1 MSQTYRL
8 SPVVSG
14 AALMLAVSFAMAAGT
29 SYADETKASAND
41 KPVEVVVTGSGYKVS
56 KDALMSHVD
65 ILTRDQIDQK
75 PAAGLGDLLAYLPG
89 IRSSSFAPG
98 ASRPM
103 IRGLDG
109 FRVLVLANG
118 MGSVDV
124 SALSPD
130 HAVPSSP
137 TEAKRI
143 EILRGPSALAYGGNA
158 IGGIVNVI
166 DDRIPSQ
173 APDKGYEGTLALQ
186 GSTADKGLQ
195 GAFNIKAGKGPWVF
209 TFDAFRHKTSDYS
222 IPVPAQTLAT
232 TEAAGE
238 APDTSTK
245 QHNSYQDMK
254 NLGAGIS
261 YIGDFG
267 YAGISYKTTDYNY
280 GTAIDSDVS
289 IDLHQTR
296 WDAQS
301 QINLNWLGFNKLDTS
316 AGYSDYHHAEI
327 EDGNLGTQ
335 FFSKGSEF
343 RSALVRDGQGLWSGT
358 VGVSALKRD
367 FEALGDEAFV
377 PSTTTKQA
385 GIFSQYR
392 YDTGVWG
399 AEGGLRF
406 DNTKLTSA
414 KTNFDRDFNAVS
426 ASAGAFYRPS
436 DHSFV
441 GLSVTRSERAPS
453 DVELLADGPH
463 DGTGQFII
471 GNPNFRTEVG
481 TSLEL
486 AGHMLVDAENRF
498 AIDAHIYTS
507 HFDNF
512 IDLRPT
518 GDVEDDLPVFQYVQT
533 NANLYG
539 LEVEANTKLFDVANQ
554 AIKLNVAYDYVHGQ
568 TSIGPVVR
576 IPPQALTL
584 KLESIGGNWDSYLEV
599 RGVDARKSRL
609 AAFETATDGYVTVNL
624 FTSYKLPTLP
634 NTSVFA
640 EVRNLGD
647 VEMREATSSTKD
659 SVVEPGRNFRLGLVY
674 NF

>member
-1 MSQTYRL
+1 MSFPKSALFASL
-8 SPVVSG
+8 SVFALTLATG
-14 AALMLAVSFAMAAGT
+14 AAH
-29 SYADETKASAND
+29 ADE
-41 KPVEVVVTGSGYKVS
+41 PVPDQPTEVVITGSGYRIS

-109 FRVLVLANG
+109 FRVLVLNNG
-118 MGSVDV
+118 MGVVDV

-143 EILRGPSALAYGGNA
+143 EVLRGPSALAYGGNA

-173 APDKGYEGTLALQ
+173 APAKGYEGTVALQ
-186 GSTADKGLQ
+186 GSSVDQGLQ
-195 GAFNIKAGKGPWVF
+195 GAFDIKAGKGPWVF
-209 TFDAFRHKTSDYS
+209 TFDAFKHKTSDYS
-222 IPVPAQTLAT
+222 IPVPAETLAF

-245 QHNSYQDMK
+245 QHNSFQDMK
-254 NLGAGIS
+254 NVGAGVS

-267 YAGISYKTTDYNY
+267 FVGLSYKKTDYLY
-280 GTAIDSDVS
+280 GTAIDSGVS

-296 WDAQS
+296 WDARGAF
-301 QINLNWLGFNKLDTS
+301 NLNWAGFNRLDAS
-316 AGYSDYHHAEI
+316 AGYSDYDHAEI
-327 EDGNLGTQ
+327 EDGALGTQ
-335 FFSKGSEF
+335 FLSKGSEF
-343 RSALVRDGQGLWSGT
+343 RTALIRDGQGKWSGT
-358 VGVSALKRD
+358 VGLSGLKRD
-367 FEALGDEAFV
+367 FEAIGDEAFV

-385 GIFSQYR
+385 GVFSQYR
-392 YDTGVWG
+392 YDDGAWG
-399 AEGGLRF
+399 LEGGARV
-406 DNTKLTSA
+406 DDTRLTSA
-414 KTNFDRDFNAVS
+414 ATAYDKDFNTLS
-426 ASAGAFYRPS
+426 ASFGGFYRPS

-441 GLSVTRSERAPS
+441 GLSLTRSERAPS

-463 DGTGQFII
+463 AGTSQFII
-471 GNPNFRTEVG
+471 GDPDFRTEIG
-481 TSLEL
+481 YSLEL
-486 AGHMLVDAENRF
+486 TGHVVIDHDNRF
-498 AIDAHIYTS
+498 AIDAHVYTS

-518 GDVEDDLPVFQYVQT
+518 GAVDDDLPVFQYVQT
-533 NANLYG
+533 DADLYG
-539 LEVEANTKLFDVANQ
+539 LEIEANTRLFTLGAQ
-554 AIKLNVAYDYVHGQ
+554 AIALDVSYDYVHGQ
-568 TSIGPVVR
+568 TSIGPIIR

-584 KLESIGGNWDSYLEV
+584 KLESKGGKWDSYFEV
-599 RGVDARKSRL
+599 RGVDARKDRL
-609 AAFETATDGYVTVNL
+609 AAFETPTGGYVTANI
-624 FTSYKLPTLP
+624 FTSYKIRPD
-634 NTSVFA
+634 TSLFA
-640 EVRNLGD
+640 EVRNIGD

-659 SVVEPGRNFRLGLVY
+659 AVVDPGRNLRVGLVY

>member
-1 MSQTYRL
+1 MSFPKSTLFASL
-8 SPVVSG
+8 SVFALTLATG
-14 AALMLAVSFAMAAGT
+14 AAH
-29 SYADETKASAND
+29 ADE
-41 KPVEVVVTGSGYKVS
+41 PVPDQPTEVVITGSGYRIS

-109 FRVLVLANG
+109 FRVLVLNNG
-118 MGSVDV
+118 MGVVDV

-143 EILRGPSALAYGGNA
+143 EVLRGPSALAYGGNA

-173 APDKGYEGTLALQ
+173 APAKGYEGTVALQ
-186 GSTADKGLQ
+186 GSSVDQGLQ
-195 GAFNIKAGKGPWVF
+195 GAFDIKAGKGPWVF
-209 TFDAFRHKTSDYS
+209 TFDAFKHKTSDYS
-222 IPVPAQTLAT
+222 IPVPAETLAF

-245 QHNSYQDMK
+245 QHNSFQDMK
-254 NLGAGIS
+254 NVGAGVS

-267 YAGISYKTTDYNY
+267 FVGLSYKKTDYLY
-280 GTAIDSDVS
+280 GTAIDSGVS

-296 WDAQS
+296 WDARGAF
-301 QINLNWLGFNKLDTS
+301 NLNWAGFNRLDAS
-316 AGYSDYHHAEI
+316 AGYSDYDHAEI
-327 EDGNLGTQ
+327 EDGALGTQ
-335 FFSKGSEF
+335 FLSKGSEF
-343 RSALVRDGQGLWSGT
+343 RTALIRDGQGKWSGT
-358 VGVSALKRD
+358 VGLSGLKRD
-367 FEALGDEAFV
+367 FEAIGDEAFV

-385 GIFSQYR
+385 GVFSQYR
-392 YDTGVWG
+392 YDDGAWG
-399 AEGGLRF
+399 LEGGARV
-406 DNTKLTSA
+406 DDTRLTSA
-414 KTNFDRDFNAVS
+414 ATAYDKDFNTLS
-426 ASAGAFYRPS
+426 ASFGGFYRPS

-441 GLSVTRSERAPS
+441 GLSLTRSERAPS

-463 DGTGQFII
+463 AGTSQFII
-471 GNPNFRTEVG
+471 GDPDFRTEIG
-481 TSLEL
+481 YSLEL
-486 AGHMLVDAENRF
+486 TGHVVIDHDNRF
-498 AIDAHIYTS
+498 AIDAHVYTS

-518 GDVEDDLPVFQYVQT
+518 GAVDDDLPVFQYVQT
-533 NANLYG
+533 DADLYG
-539 LEVEANTKLFDVANQ
+539 LEIEANTRLFTLGAQ
-554 AIKLNVAYDYVHGQ
+554 AIALDVSYDYVHGQ
-568 TSIGPVVR
+568 TSIGPIIR

-584 KLESIGGNWDSYLEV
+584 KLESKGGKWDSYFEV
-599 RGVDARKSRL
+599 RGVDARKDRL
-609 AAFETATDGYVTVNL
+609 AAFETPTGGYVTANI
-624 FTSYKLPTLP
+624 FTSYKIRPD
-634 NTSVFA
+634 TSLFA
-640 EVRNLGD
+640 EVRNIGD

-659 SVVEPGRNFRLGLVY
+659 AVVDPGRNLRVGLVY

>member
-1 MSQTYRL
+1 MSFSKSALFAGL
-8 SPVVSG
+8 SLVALTMGVAGSAHADDPAP
-14 AALMLAVSFAMAAGT
+14 AAEDT
-29 SYADETKASAND
+29 PT
-41 KPVEVVVTGSGYKVS
+41 EVVITGSGYRIS

-75 PAAGLGDLLAYLPG
+75 PAAGLGDMLAYLPG

-109 FRVLVLANG
+109 FRVLVLNNG
-118 MGSVDV
+118 MGVVDV

-143 EILRGPSALAYGGNA
+143 EVLRGPSALAYGGNA

-166 DDRIPSQ
+166 DDRIPAV
-173 APDKGYEGTLALQ
+173 APAKGYEGTATLQ
-186 GSTADKGLQ
+186 ASSVDQGLQ
-195 GAFNIKAGKGPWVF
+195 GAVDIKAGQGPWVF

-222 IPVPAQTLAT
+222 IPVPAETLAY
-232 TEAAGE
+232 TEDAGE

-245 QHNSYQDMK
+245 QHNSFQDMK
-254 NLGAGIS
+254 NVGAGVS

-267 YAGISYKTTDYNY
+267 YVGLSYKKTDYLY
-280 GTAIDSDVS
+280 GTAIDPDVS

-296 WDAQS
+296 WDARGAF
-301 QINLNWLGFNKLDTS
+301 NLNWAGFNRLDAS
-316 AGYSDYHHAEI
+316 AGYSDYNHAEI
-327 EDGNLGTQ
+327 EDGELGTQ
-335 FFSKGSEF
+335 FLSKGSEF
-343 RSALVRDGQGLWSGT
+343 RTALIRDGQGRWSGT
-358 VGVSALKRD
+358 VGLTGLKRD
-367 FEALGDEAFV
+367 FEAIGDEAFV

-385 GIFSQYR
+385 GVFTQYR

-399 AEGGLRF
+399 VEGGARV
-406 DNTKLTSA
+406 DDTKLTSA
-414 KTNFDRDFNAVS
+414 ATSYDKDFNTLS
-426 ASAGAFYRPS
+426 ASLGGFYRPS

-441 GLSVTRSERAPS
+441 GLSLTRSERAPS

-471 GNPNFRTEVG
+471 GDPDFRTEIG
-481 TSLEL
+481 YSLEL
-486 AGHMLVDAENRF
+486 TGHVVIDHDNRF
-498 AIDAHIYTS
+498 AIDAHVYTS

-518 GDVEDDLPVFQYVQT
+518 GDVDDDLPVFQYVQT
-533 NANLYG
+533 DADLYG
-539 LEVEANTKLFDVANQ
+539 LEIEANTRLFTFGSQ
-554 AIKLNVAYDYVHGQ
+554 AVSLDVAYDYVHGQ
-568 TSIGPVVR
+568 SSIGPIVR

-584 KLESIGGNWDSYLEV
+584 KLESKGGKWDSYFEV
-599 RGVDARKSRL
+599 RGVDARKERL
-609 AAFETATDGYVTVNL
+609 AAFETPTDGYVTANL
-624 FTSYKLPTLP
+624 FTSYKIRPD
-634 NTSVFA
+634 TSLFA
-640 EVRNLGD
+640 EVRNIGD

-659 SVVEPGRNFRLGLVY
+659 AVVGPGRNLRVGLVY